1 MGLLIFIG
9 VMVAFWY
16 LSFMAGAK
24 QATESYSDYLKYKG
38 LERDYIA
45 WLGRKINGDQGGD
58 AGRSRYKS
66 HDFDDRSYRRT
77 SVQTV
82 DFVPKEHQNK
92 TVCPACD
99 KLFGKP
105 SFIDLILFILFG
117 KKL

>member
-9 VMVAFWY
+9 VMVVFWY

-45 WLGRKINGDQGGD
+45 WIGRKINGDQGED
-58 AGRSRYKS
+58 ARRSRYKS
-66 HDFDDRSYRRT
+66 HDFDDHSYRRT

-82 DFVPKEHQNK
+82 DFEPEEHQNK
-92 TVCPACD
+92 TACPACD